1 MKNDMR
7 EQIDKVKNYGQF
19 LNEDLNKNLSY
30 KIKIYERIKS
40 EVTTL
45 LLNEI
50 ERIGRIELNN
60 DENLDEFIMG
70 MGSYFFTTH
79 KNGTNIKGNTTTN
92 YKSKEIDNIINKYD
106 SEFNLTGEGMRFSK
120 NSKVI
125 TDW

>member
-1 MKNDMR
+1 MKNEMR
-7 EQIDKVKNYGQF
+7 EHIDKVKNFGQF
-19 LNEDLNKNLSY
+19 LNEDLNNNLSD

-45 LLNEI
+45 LLSEI
-50 ERIGRIELNN
+50 ERIARLELNN
-60 DENLDEFIMG
+60 NENLDEFIMG

-79 KNGTNIKGNTTTN
+79 KNDTNIRGNVTTN
-92 YKSKEIDNIINKYD
+92 YKSNGIDEIVKKYD
-106 SEFNLTGEGMRFSK
+106 NEFNLTGEGMRFTK